1 MNKQRK
7 GRKLKRVKGQRDAL
21 IKTMSGSLIIYGRIE
36 TTVAKAK
43 EVQRNVEKLITKA
56 KKQDLAARRILSQ
69 RLPEK
74 ASQKLFDEIAKQYA
88 DRPGGYTRIIKTGQ
102 RTSDASHM
110 ALLEFVGDQKKVAAK
125 STPKAKAEEKAPA
138 KTKES
143 K

>member
-1 MNKQRK
+1 MRK
-7 GRKLKRVKGQRDAL
+7 RNSGRKLKRVKGQRDAL
-21 IKTMSGSLIIYGRIE
+21 IKSMSGSLIMYERIE

-43 EVQRNVEKLITKA
+43 EVQRNVEKLITRA
-56 KKQDLAARRILSQ
+56 KKQDLASRRILSQ

-74 ASQKLFDEIAKQYA
+74 ASQKLFSEIAKRYT

-102 RTSDASHM
+102 RQSDASYM
-110 ALLEFVGDQKKVAAK
+110 AFLELVGEESTKKAA
-125 STPKAKAEEKAPA
+125 PKAKTEEKAPA